1 MTCLHKSKNFFET
14 AKSSEFVRFW
24 GFFATKSGK
33 MEEGPQTTEA
43 PEAPTEAPTPMD
55 VETEGAVA
63 GDEVKNPPNQE
74 GQEVRNSSL
83 PKNLVK

>member
-1 MTCLHKSKNFFET
+1 
-14 AKSSEFVRFW
+14 
-24 GFFATKSGK
+24 

-43 PEAPTEAPTPMD
+43 PEAPTEAPTPME

-63 GDEVKNPPNQE
+63 GDEVQNPPNQE
-74 GQEVRNSSL
+74 GQEVRNLFL